1 MKQVF
6 RVVTN
11 SFWTDTK
18 VGEFTPEEKYF
29 FLYLL
34 TNIHTTQL
42 GIYEISIKQMSC
54 ELGYANEK
62 VKELL
67 ERFETVYK
75 MVIYSN
81 DTKEIAILNY
91 LKYSVVRGGTPV
103 ETTLK
108 SEINRVKNRNL
119 LDIVFKHAEQC
130 RIANYSVMK
139 VISEYKKYNG
149 KFPKN
154 KAVEHGER
162 YTGETPETEAVELG
176 ETYTGEMLETEA
188 VEPGENYTGEKT
200 KKKAVEPGENTGES
214 PKAGTTVNAD
224 NTAGVKPNRLY
235 DIRHNNKQNQHKNQY
250 FSDKNLNKAFEN
262 FVKMRAEIKKPLTTP
277 AINKYIADVKKL
289 SMNKNNEFDTDIA
302 IKILNKSVLMS
313 WANLYPLGENPPKQN
328 KAPAQNNKF
337 NIQNQNDYNFDEIE
351 NSVLCNDKEVIQ

>member
-1 MKQVF
+1 MALF
-6 RVVTN
+6 RVIKTN
-11 SFWTDTK
+11 FWTDTK
-18 VGEFTPEEKYF
+18 TEEFTPEERYF
-29 FLYLL
+29 FMYLL

-42 GIYEISIKQMSC
+42 GIYEISISQMAC
-54 ELGYANEK
+54 ETKYTKEK

-67 ERFETVYK
+67 EKFETVYK
-75 MVIYSN
+75 MIVYSEK
-81 DTKEIAILNY
+81 TKEIAIINY
-91 LKYSVVRGGTPV
+91 LKHAVISGGFRI
-103 ETTLK
+103 EELLQE
-108 SEINRVKNRNL
+108 EIEAVKNREL
-119 LDIVFKHAEQC
+119 LNIVFRHVEQC
-130 RIANYSVMK
+130 NSLKPTVIK
-139 VISEYKKYNG
+139 VINNYKKYNG
-149 KFPKN
+149 KFPKTET
-154 KAVEHGER
+154 VEPGEN
-162 YTGETPETEAVELG
+162 
-176 ETYTGEMLETEA
+176 YTGEMPETEA

-200 KKKAVEPGENTGES
+200 EKKAVEPGENTGES

-235 DIRHNNKQNQHKNQY
+235 DIRHNNKQNPRKNQY

-289 SMNKNNEFDTDIA
+289 SKNKNNEFDTDIA

-351 NSVLCNDKEVIQ
+351 NSVLCNDKEVIQE